1 MDPVSLIV
9 AALVAGAAAGGKDV
23 ASSAIK
29 DAYNGLKA
37 LLVKRFRK
45 KAASQ
50 PSATAIDPI
59 AVLEAHETEPS
70 RWTGSLEDALRDS
83 AADHDQEILA
93 AAKALLEQA
102 DPSGSAAGK
111 YRVDLRGAQGV
122 QVGDHGQM
130 TVTFGAQNSPPAA
143 PTPADERPD

>member
-1 MDPVSLIV
+1 LIV

-23 ASSAIK
+23 ASSAVK

-45 KAASQ
+45 KGASR
-50 PSATAIDPI
+50 PAGTAGDPV
-59 AVLEAHETEPS
+59 AVLEAHEAEPS

-83 AADHDQEILA
+83 AADQDQEILA

-111 YRVDLRGAQGV
+111 YRVDLRGA
-122 QVGDHGQM
+122 
-130 TVTFGAQNSPPAA
+130 
-143 PTPADERPD
+143 

>member
-23 ASSAIK
+23 ASSAVK

-50 PSATAIDPI
+50 PSATAIDPV

-83 AADHDQEILA
+83 AADRDEQILA

-122 QVGDHGQM
+122 QIGDHGQM
-130 TVTFGAQNSPPAA
+130 TVTFGGPNSPPAA
-143 PTPADERPD
+143 PNPAAEPPH